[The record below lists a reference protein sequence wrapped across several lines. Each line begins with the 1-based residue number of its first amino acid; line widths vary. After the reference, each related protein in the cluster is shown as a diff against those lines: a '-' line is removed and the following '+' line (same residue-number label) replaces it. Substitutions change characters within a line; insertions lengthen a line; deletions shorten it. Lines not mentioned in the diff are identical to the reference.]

1 MVKIFTNIFSRKL
14 YFRILE
20 NFNILGINKI
30 VPEYLSYILKMVKM
44 KLEFHFLKLK
54 YLKYIYIIVKLLN
67 VSQKIF
73 VGGR

>member
-1 MVKIFTNIFSRKL
+1 
-14 YFRILE
+14 
-20 NFNILGINKI
+20 
-30 VPEYLSYILKMVKM
+30 MVKM